1 MKRKLKDTVTRIHEV
16 YPKLEDLQALA
27 ATAQSMVDLDA
38 RVCRD
43 AGTCVIGAGIA
54 VYAIPKGCR
63 KPQQCLL
70 TDAPFQGNVG
80 SYNASKRALEWL
92 KSQGVEAYW
101 YDGRMD

>member
-1 MKRKLKDTVTRIHEV
+1 MKRKLKDTVTCVHTV
-16 YPKLEDLQALA
+16 YPKMKDLQNFADA
-27 ATAQSMVDLDA
+27 AQFMVDEDA

-43 AGTCVIGAGIA
+43 DGTCVLGAGIA
-54 VYAIPKGCR
+54 VYAIPNGCR
-63 KPQQCLL
+63 NPQQCFL
-70 TDAPFQGNVG
+70 TVAPFQGNVG